1 MISVAFLSG
10 YKHRIFGFCYVEIL
24 RHMEKNGTEF
34 PRNTNQL
41 EKWINKKGFG
51 WRKILLGLRVQKVFL
66 VMLVDMLLAFGIL
79 AFHEFLVWVN
89 IIPSNFELASLINPK
104 IMIIPITVGFVIFNM
119 WIYHYLDL
127 KKNLKVIDDKG

>member
-1 MISVAFLSG
+1 
-10 YKHRIFGFCYVEIL
+10 
-24 RHMEKNGTEF
+24 
-34 PRNTNQL
+34 
-41 EKWINKKGFG
+41 
-51 WRKILLGLRVQKVFL
+51 
-66 VMLVDMLLAFGIL
+66 MLVDMLLAFGIL